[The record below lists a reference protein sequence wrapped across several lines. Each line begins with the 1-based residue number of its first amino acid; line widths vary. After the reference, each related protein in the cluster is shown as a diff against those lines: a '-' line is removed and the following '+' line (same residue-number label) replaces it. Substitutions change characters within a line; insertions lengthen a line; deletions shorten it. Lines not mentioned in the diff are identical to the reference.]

1 MSTSGVTVG
10 SGAGSPLTI
19 TGLASGLDTTA
30 IISALMGAE
39 REPVTRLTR
48 EETKLQGQQKA
59 LQAIQTALQQVSF
72 AAAEFVLPSLFES
85 SQNVVSSEPTR
96 VSATTTAGAAIGGHE
111 IEVTQLANSAQRT
124 FTFTSPVSEDK
135 VTIDSQEFTLK
146 AGGTA
151 KELATA
157 INSNGSST
165 VYAAVL
171 ENGSIALS
179 NRATGNTG
187 AEFIK
192 VTDPGGALAE
202 VAESAKEG
210 KNAEYT
216 IDGVAGSSASNTVK
230 NAIPGVTLSLTGLT
244 TTGPV
249 TIDVQPPGVSASAV
263 EAQVQQFIKTYN
275 AAVEAIQKQLTT
287 KPPESSTATTAELA
301 TGTLFGDLELSSV
314 MGTLRQ
320 TMYEPLAGLGTEM
333 NSPSDIGI
341 STGAPSG
348 STASQSSIE
357 GKLTLNATKLAE
369 AVKANP
375 EGVQKML
382 QTWSASLQTQL
393 RGVSEPGG
401 ALEAR
406 VTGNGEEVTQLT
418 SQMNELLLQREKN
431 LQEEYAKLE
440 GVISQNSSQATW
452 MSSQAAS
459 LTSSGI

>member
-314 MGTLRQ
+314 MGTLRL
-320 TMYEPLAGLGTEM
+320 TMYEPEM

-418 SQMNELLLQREKN
+418 SQITTMNELLLQREKN